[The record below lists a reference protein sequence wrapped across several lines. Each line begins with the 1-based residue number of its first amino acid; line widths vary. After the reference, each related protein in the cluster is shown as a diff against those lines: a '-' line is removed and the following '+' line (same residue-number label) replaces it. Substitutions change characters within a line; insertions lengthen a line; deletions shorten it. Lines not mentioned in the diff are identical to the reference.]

1 MTTNGPRSQAR
12 FARQRGL
19 RRVGGAHESR
29 RLPPTGGSVPQC
41 LRGAYVVALAI
52 ALSACS
58 TTPPRVN
65 APSFDI
71 LITNAQ
77 IVDGSGGA
85 PRKGSIA
92 ITGGKIAA
100 VGDVNGTAARTI
112 DAKGRTVSPGF
123 IDLHSHSDLTL
134 ITDGNGQSK
143 IRQGVTTEVIGESD
157 SVAPRKALSE
167 GSAGAAGRTRVEGWT
182 DFHGYFAALEK
193 AGISPNLL
201 SYVGL
206 GTVRAMVIGDDDR
219 KATGA
224 EIDAMRTLVS
234 SLMDQG
240 IFGVSTGLIYPP
252 NAFATVDELS
262 EVTKPAA
269 EKGGLYASHLRYDGL
284 KLRDGIGEAITIG
297 ERAGIPVHVFHLK
310 VTGQQNIGRMKEVIE
325 MVEAARARGVRVT
338 ADQYPYV
345 ASSTSL
351 TATIPPWAQ
360 DGGTDKLIA
369 RLKDPKE
376 RARIRKEME
385 NTNPA
390 WESRY
395 QSAGTWQNVQLAA
408 IGRTRGAVEAG
419 ASPNRKYEGMRI
431 AEAAKQA
438 GKDPF
443 DFVFDLLID
452 ERASI
457 GCVYFI
463 IDEGDLALAMKQP
476 WVAVGSDGSSLA
488 TDGPLRAGVPHPRNF
503 GTFPRVL
510 GRYVRELKVIPLEEA
525 VRKMTSLPA
534 SILGLSDR
542 GTISEGM
549 WADLVMF
556 DPATVADQATFE
568 DPFQYPVGIDL
579 VLVNGT
585 VVLEEGKHTNARPGK
600 VLKRPSAGVNAT
612 ASGFRSR

>member
-1 MTTNGPRSQAR
+1 MITWK
-12 FARQRGL
+12 
-19 RRVGGAHESR
+19 RVEQ
-29 RLPPTGGSVPQC
+29 LF
-41 LRGAYVVALAI
+41 LAI
-52 ALSACS
+52 LVLFPMTACR
-58 TTPPRVN
+58 TAPPQAN
-65 APSFDI
+65 APSFDV
-71 LITNAQ
+71 LIINAR

-85 PRKGSIA
+85 PLDGSIA
-92 ITGGKIAA
+92 ISAGKIAA
-100 VGDVNGTAARTI
+100 VGDLTGTATRTI
-112 DAKGRTVSPGF
+112 DAKGRAVSPGF

-157 SVAPRKALSE
+157 SVAPRQDASE
-167 GSAGAAGRTRVEGWT
+167 RTPWT
-182 DFHGYFAALEK
+182 DFHGYFAAIEK
-193 AGISPNLL
+193 SGISPNLL

-206 GTVRAMVIGDDDR
+206 GTVRAMVVGDDDR

-224 EIDAMRTLVS
+224 EVASMQQMVS
-234 SLMDQG
+234 SMMDQG

-252 NAFATVDELS
+252 NAFANVDELS
-262 EVTKPAA
+262 AVSTPAA

-284 KLRDGIGEAITIG
+284 KLRDGIGEAIAIG
-297 ERAGIPVHVFHLK
+297 ERAKIPVHVFHLK
-310 VTGQQNIGRMKEVIE
+310 VTGQKNVGRMREVIA
-325 MVEAARARGVRVT
+325 MVDAARARGVRVT

-369 RLKDPKE
+369 RLKDPQE

-390 WESRY
+390 WENRF
-395 QSAGTWQNVQLAA
+395 QSAGTWQNVQLAS
-408 IGRTRGAVEAG
+408 IGRTRGAVDAG
-419 ASPNRKYEGMRI
+419 ASPNRKYEGMRVLD
-431 AEAAKQA
+431 AAKQA

-443 DFVFDLLID
+443 EFVFDLLIA
-452 ERASI
+452 ERGSI

-476 WVAVGSDGSSLA
+476 WVAIGSDGSSLA
-488 TDGPLRAGVPHPRNF
+488 IEGPLHVGVPHPRNF

-534 SILGLSDR
+534 SILGLADR
-542 GTISEGM
+542 GTIKQGM

-556 DPATVADQATFE
+556 DPATVADKATFE
-568 DPFQYPVGIDL
+568 DPFQYPVGIDT
-579 VLVNGT
+579 VLVNGQ
-585 VVLEEGKHTNARPGK
+585 VVLDEGRHTNARPGK
-600 VLKRPSAGVNAT
+600 VLKRPSAGVTAR
-612 ASGFRSR
+612 ASGSQSTQF